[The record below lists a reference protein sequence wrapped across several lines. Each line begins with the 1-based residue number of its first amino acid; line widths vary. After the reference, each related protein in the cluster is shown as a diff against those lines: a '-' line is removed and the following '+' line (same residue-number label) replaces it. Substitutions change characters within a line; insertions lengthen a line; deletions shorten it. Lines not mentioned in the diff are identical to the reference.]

1 MEINKLVYDRRSL
14 TIIHNIVITL
24 MNNSDDDSGTTIK
37 WNELYYFLI

>member
-24 MNNSDDDSGTTIK
+24 INNSDDDKMEQRSNGMNYII
-37 WNELYYFLI
+37 F